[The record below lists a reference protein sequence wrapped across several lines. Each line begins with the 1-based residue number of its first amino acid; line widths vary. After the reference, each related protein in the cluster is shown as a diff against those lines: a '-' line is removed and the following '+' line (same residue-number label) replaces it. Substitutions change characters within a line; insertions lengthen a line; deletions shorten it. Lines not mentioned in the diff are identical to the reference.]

1 MSQSLIRAALET
13 ALNGMTPALAT
24 AFENNAFTPPAS
36 TTPYQMAFMLFAA
49 PENPDMGRGITRERG
64 IFQVT
69 LCYPLQAG
77 DGAARA
83 RADLLRA
90 TFYRSA
96 TFTIGAVKV
105 IMERTP
111 DVGAGSVSGDRWVV
125 PVRCRF
131 FADI

>member
-1 MSQSLIRAALET
+1 MSQSAIRSALET
-13 ALNGMTPALAT
+13 ALNGMSPALAT
-24 AFENNAFTPPAS
+24 AWENVAFTQPVS
-36 TTPYQMAFMLFAA
+36 SVPYQRAFLLFAA

-64 IFQVT
+64 IFQIT

-83 RADLLRA
+83 RADLIRA

-96 TFTIGAVKV
+96 TFTSGSVKV